1 VGSTLKAARDERK
14 LRLGVVGLGQA
25 GAMVIDA
32 IKATPDLPWTLV
44 AGADSRSHARERFAA
59 EYGEAYADCEALCR
73 ESSVDAVYIASPSS
87 LHREHVEI
95 AALYGKH
102 MICEKPLALT
112 VADGLEMVAAARR
125 AGVILLAG
133 HTHSFDA
140 PVIRIS
146 EIVQSGELGP
156 LRAINC
162 WNFNEFNHRPRLL
175 SELASTHGPVL
186 NQGPHHTD
194 IVRQI
199 GGGLVRSVRAST
211 VPDGVTGIEGGYVCF
226 LQFDNGVP
234 ATMVYDGRSLFD
246 TAELFEWV
254 GESGG
259 IRDRGCNAARRS
271 EFEALMQKPA
281 GERDE
286 SLSRGKE
293 SGRYAGAT
301 AGQLANAHA
310 GAVPY
315 QPHFGLI
322 VVACERGTLRQ
333 SPKGLYLYSARG
345 REELP
350 LQQTESGR
358 IAELIELHE
367 ALASGRAPFHDGA
380 WGLATL
386 EVCFG
391 MLESSRTF
399 REIPM
404 KHQVAI

>member
-1 VGSTLKAARDERK
+1 MNTSVDREKLK
-14 LRLGVVGLGQA
+14 LGVIGLGQA

-32 IKATPDLPWTLV
+32 IKATPALPWTLV
-44 AGADSRSHARERFAA
+44 AGADPRSHARDQFSA
-59 EYGEAYADCEALCR
+59 EFGQAYSDCEALCR
-73 ESSVDAVYIASPSS
+73 DSRVDAVYIASPSW

-95 AALYGKH
+95 AARYGKH

-112 VADGLEMVAAARR
+112 LADGLEMIAAARR

-140 PVIRIS
+140 PIIRIS
-146 EIVQSGELGP
+146 EIVRSGELGE
-156 LRAINC
+156 LRSINC

-175 SELASTHGPVL
+175 SELVSTHGPVL

-211 VPDGVTGIEGGYVCF
+211 IPDAVTGVEGGYVCF
-226 LQFDNGVP
+226 AQFHNGVP

-259 IRDRGCNAARRS
+259 IRDPNANALRRTA
-271 EFEALMQKPA
+271 FESLMQKPE

-286 SLSRGKE
+286 ELRRGKE

-301 AGQLANAHA
+301 AGKLANAHA
-310 GAVPY
+310 GSVPH
-315 QPHFGLI
+315 QPHFGLV
-322 VVACERGTLRQ
+322 VVACEKGTLRQ
-333 SPKGLYLYSARG
+333 SPGGLYLYTHRG

-350 LQQTESGR
+350 LKKTISGR
-358 IAELIELHE
+358 IAELTELHE
-367 ALASGRAPFHDGA
+367 ALLSGRAPFHDGA
-380 WGLATL
+380 WGVATL
-386 EVCFG
+386 EVCLG
-391 MLESSRTF
+391 MLESAASSR
-399 REIPM
+399 EVMM
-404 KHQVAI
+404 KHQVAV